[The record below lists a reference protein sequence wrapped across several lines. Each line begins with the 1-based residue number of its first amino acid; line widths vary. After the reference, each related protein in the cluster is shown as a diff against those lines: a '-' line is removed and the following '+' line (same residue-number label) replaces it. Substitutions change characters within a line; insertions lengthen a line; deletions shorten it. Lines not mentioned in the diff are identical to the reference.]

1 MEGGIK
7 FCLRWAREDQ
17 QGVTDIER
25 TRRILT
31 GTMETIEEYLEF
43 TTETQEDFN
52 DWWLPTQDFAV
63 RISEDNQILFKFWE
77 NTTNSTRVLDKR
89 TAMGENQKVQI
100 LTQEFVRRL
109 ANTKEDL
116 PREEYQTILNKF
128 CQKMYNSGY
137 KEDQIRRVVI
147 AGIRGWGGKTTRC
160 KEQGMRLRRPARE
173 SQESRMRTKLLGKS
187 SWFRKGGES
196 KKKDWYKGGKQRSKK
211 RTSRQNRKE
220 APQSTPRTVLF
231 VEQTPGGE
239 LAARLRKLFQRLEPT
254 VGLYVKVVER
264 TGKKLQSLFPLN
276 LWDGAICGREQDCI
290 TCYQGAETIP
300 NCTKQSIVYE
310 NVCARCIPGARSRE
324 PVDTKDLDPD
334 KPALYVG
341 ETSRSIAERSRE
353 HWSSYKG
360 GHEDSHIN
368 KHQLMEH
375 NAAPPDFV
383 MRVVGSYRSALSRQ
397 VMEAVQIRR
406 RGGAGQILNS
416 KAEYNRSH
424 IPRLR
429 VEDQEESKRREEE
442 VEKEEEQR
450 SLELSRE
457 QQIWEQD
464 KTTERDTERREL
476 AKLNW
481 KGRKQLKT
489 KRLKKEQGNRRLK
502 KFKYDILGEEWGA
515 ALPIDRE
522 PCVERKEEEE
532 IGGGNPNYTW
542 GV

>member
-1 MEGGIK
+1 M
-7 FCLRWAREDQ
+7 
-17 QGVTDIER
+17 
-25 TRRILT
+25 
-31 GTMETIEEYLEF
+31 
-43 TTETQEDFN
+43 
-52 DWWLPTQDFAV
+52 
-63 RISEDNQILFKFWE
+63 
-77 NTTNSTRVLDKR
+77 
-89 TAMGENQKVQI
+89 
-100 LTQEFVRRL
+100 
-109 ANTKEDL
+109 
-116 PREEYQTILNKF
+116 
-128 CQKMYNSGY
+128 
-137 KEDQIRRVVI
+137 
-147 AGIRGWGGKTTRC
+147 
-160 KEQGMRLRRPARE
+160 
-173 SQESRMRTKLLGKS
+173 
-187 SWFRKGGES
+187 
-196 KKKDWYKGGKQRSKK
+196 
-211 RTSRQNRKE
+211 
-220 APQSTPRTVLF
+220 
-231 VEQTPGGE
+231 
-239 LAARLRKLFQRLEPT
+239 
-254 VGLYVKVVER
+254 
-264 TGKKLQSLFPLN
+264 
-276 LWDGAICGREQDCI
+276 
-290 TCYQGAETIP
+290 
-300 NCTKQSIVYE
+300 
-310 NVCARCIPGARSRE
+310 
-324 PVDTKDLDPD
+324 DTKNLDPD

-341 ETSRSIAERSRE
+341 ETSRSIAERSKE

-489 KRLKKEQGNRRLK
+489 KRLKKEQGSRRLK